1 MLFFHVWWLGLA
13 VWCID
18 ATRREIKLRATPIN
32 WAEMGVVFVAGIVWP
47 VLMGLYLWEITVERR
62 RR

>member
-18 ATRREIKLRATPIN
+18 AWRRELKSKATPIG
-32 WAEMGVVFVAGIVWP
+32 WLEMFVIMAAGSVWP
-47 VLMGLYLWEITVERR
+47 FLMGLYLWEISHEKR
-62 RR
+62 